1 MKELTYHTYNPSTDT
16 LEVGTKIRLAGREGE
31 ITLYCEDSWF
41 VGIRWSNG
49 DAVEF
54 AGLKDFP
61 LLEIADKPVNPLTID
76 KRVKGEEL
84 MKILANTGIVSKEV
98 ADYKD
103 HEKMDSDTAWTFG
116 QLNMLVRVTKAVE
129 TYLDSLEET

>member
-1 MKELTYHTYNPSTDT
+1 MTFHTFNPSTDT

-61 LLEIADKPVNPLTID
+61 LLEIADKPAKPLTID
-76 KRVKGEEL
+76 KMVKGEIMRIMNPQIHSYL
-84 MKILANTGIVSKEV
+84 GKDLAN
-98 ADYKD
+98 Y
-103 HEKMDSDTAWTFG
+103 
-116 QLNMLVRVTKAVE
+116 LN
-129 TYLDSLEET
+129 SLEET

>member
-1 MKELTYHTYNPSTDT
+1 MTFHTFNPSTDT

-76 KRVKGEEL
+76 KRVKGE
-84 MKILANTGIVSKEV
+84 ILCMMSDQGTALDKFITIE
-98 ADYKD
+98 DY
-103 HEKMDSDTAWTFG
+103 
-116 QLNMLVRVTKAVE
+116 LN
-129 TYLDSLEET
+129 SLEET

>member
-1 MKELTYHTYNPSTDT
+1 MTFHQFNPSTDT

-61 LLEIADKPVNPLTID
+61 LLEIADKPAKPLTID
-76 KRVKGEEL
+76 KRVKGE
-84 MKILANTGIVSKEV
+84 ILCMMSDQGTALDKFITIE
-98 ADYKD
+98 DY
-103 HEKMDSDTAWTFG
+103 
-116 QLNMLVRVTKAVE
+116 LN
-129 TYLDSLEET
+129 SLEET